1 MNVGI
6 KSLIFSPPR
15 FCLALNTGKQNLLS
29 HSKLADFSFYNAK
42 FFGVFF
48 GNALKYTQ
56 VLYREESQANPYYGP
71 ICIVSANENN
81 GQEIINRI
89 DFSFLIH
96 TLEVQI
102 LKSHLL
108 YGQLDRTSALIQLYN
123 SNPNDRIT
131 FSWPLVDR
139 HGR

>member
-1 MNVGI
+1 MQSFFLVFWQCI
-6 KSLIFSPPR
+6 EV
-15 FCLALNTGKQNLLS
+15 
-29 HSKLADFSFYNAK
+29 HSGL
-42 FFGVFF
+42 
-48 GNALKYTQ
+48 
-56 VLYREESQANPYYGP
+56 LYREESQANPYYGP

-81 GQEIINRI
+81 GQEIINKI

-108 YGQLDRTSALIQLYN
+108 YGQLDQMSVLIQLYN

>member
-1 MNVGI
+1 MWGSNHWF
-6 KSLIFSPPR
+6 FSPPR
-15 FCLALNTGKQNLLS
+15 FCLALNTGKQNMFS
-29 HSKLADFSFYNAK
+29 HSKLADFLFYNAK
-42 FFGVFF
+42 LFGVFLAMHWSTLRF
-48 GNALKYTQ
+48 YT
-56 VLYREESQANPYYGP
+56 EESQANPYYGP

-81 GQEIINRI
+81 GQEIISRI

-123 SNPNDRIT
+123 SNPDDTIT
-131 FSWPLVDR
+131 FSWPLVDQ

>member
-1 MNVGI
+1 MQTFYFI
-6 KSLIFSPPR
+6 M
-15 FCLALNTGKQNLLS
+15 Q
-29 HSKLADFSFYNAK
+29 SFL
-42 FFGVFF
+42 GGFF

-81 GQEIINRI
+81 GQEIISRI

-108 YGQLDRTSALIQLYN
+108 YGQLD
-123 SNPNDRIT
+123 
-131 FSWPLVDR
+131 
-139 HGR
+139 

>member
-15 FCLALNTGKQNLLS
+15 FCLALNTGKQNMFS

-42 FFGVFF
+42 FFGFFF

-123 SNPNDRIT
+123 SNPDDRIT
-131 FSWPLVDR
+131 FSWPLVDQ

>member
-6 KSLIFSPPR
+6 KSLIFPLCDFALLSTQGNKI
-15 FCLALNTGKQNLLS
+15 CLVIQNLQT
-29 HSKLADFSFYNAK
+29 FYFIMQN
-42 FFGVFF
+42 FLGVF

-123 SNPNDRIT
+123 SNPDDRIT
-131 FSWPLVDR
+131 FSWPLVDQ

>member
-1 MNVGI
+1 M
-6 KSLIFSPPR
+6 F
-15 FCLALNTGKQNLLS
+15 S
-29 HSKLADFSFYNAK
+29 HSKLADFLFHNAR
-42 FFGVFF
+42 FLGVFF
-48 GNALKYTQ
+48 GNALKYIQ

-89 DFSFLIH
+89 DSSFLIH

-123 SNPNDRIT
+123 SNPDDRIT
-131 FSWPLVDR
+131 FSWPLVDQ

>member
-1 MNVGI
+1 MWGSNHWFFPLRDFALLSTQGNKI
-6 KSLIFSPPR
+6 
-15 FCLALNTGKQNLLS
+15 CLVIQNLQT
-29 HSKLADFSFYNAK
+29 FYFIMQSFL
-42 FFGVFF
+42 GVFWQCIEVHS
-48 GNALKYTQ
+48 GL
-56 VLYREESQANPYYGP
+56 LYREESQANPYYGP

-81 GQEIINRI
+81 GQEIISRI

-123 SNPNDRIT
+123 SNPDDRIT
-131 FSWPLVDR
+131 FSWPLVDQ

>member
-1 MNVGI
+1 M
-6 KSLIFSPPR
+6 
-15 FCLALNTGKQNLLS
+15 Q
-29 HSKLADFSFYNAK
+29 SFLG
-42 FFGVFF
+42 FFGI
-48 GNALKYTQ
+48 ALKYTQ
-56 VLYREESQANPYYGP
+56 VLYREQSQTNPYYGP

-123 SNPNDRIT
+123 SNPDDTIT
-131 FSWPLVDR
+131 FSWPLVDQ

>member
-1 MNVGI
+1 M
-6 KSLIFSPPR
+6 F
-15 FCLALNTGKQNLLS
+15 S

-42 FFGVFF
+42 FLGFFF

-131 FSWPLVDR
+131 FSWPLVDQ